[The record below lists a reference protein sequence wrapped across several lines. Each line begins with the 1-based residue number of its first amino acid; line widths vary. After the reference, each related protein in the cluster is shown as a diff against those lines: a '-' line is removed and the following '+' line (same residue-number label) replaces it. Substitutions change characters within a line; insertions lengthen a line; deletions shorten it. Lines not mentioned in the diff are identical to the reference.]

1 MQDEHVCPLSLFDM
15 PIHCPTWVHITCWQI
30 PLENCQ
36 WKEIHFYPSTDL
48 YFNQEPITLQAEI
61 QLKHDA
67 TIEKL
72 QPTSLHDMVAI
83 NNNYKASKNTVKTNE
98 DKKTK
103 QILLQIRLHNRHLKV
118 NTKIEK
124 YKKETEQHFYD
135 ETQSRTQL
143 YFKEPSSK
151 HS

>member
-1 MQDEHVCPLSLFDM
+1 
-15 PIHCPTWVHITCWQI
+15 
-30 PLENCQ
+30 
-36 WKEIHFYPSTDL
+36 
-48 YFNQEPITLQAEI
+48 
-61 QLKHDA
+61 
-67 TIEKL
+67 
-72 QPTSLHDMVAI
+72 MVAI

-103 QILLQIRLHNRHLKV
+103 QTLLQIRLHNRHLRV

-135 ETQSRTQL
+135 KTQSRTQL

-151 HS
+151 HT